1 MTRPRIFIASSSEG
15 LPEAT
20 ALRDGLQQRLG
31 DQADVRLWTTEF
43 ELSRTYIE
51 ALEARAAEADFAVA
65 VFSGDDRVTSRA
77 RRQRAPRDNVIFELG
92 LFIGALGRPRC
103 FVVHRQDVDL
113 KLPSDL
119 LAVVSAAYAV
129 APGQP
134 LADAL
139 GARCEQ
145 IAQRVHELGALRR
158 ISPAAMVRRGQ
169 SLALSEQVAGDWWER
184 IRTPGATSIS
194 FFRIDYD
201 ETTETIRLRGQA
213 YDTNGEPW
221 AHWSGFAV
229 ELMPERRRI
238 VYRWT
243 GTHTQTAHT
252 QFHGIGEVEFDPPPA
267 ANQPARRGYGR
278 FWDVDEARPEN
289 TSSKAVELQRE
300 TDPEVVARM
309 LQGRAADRLAL
320 TTRILAD
327 W

>member
-1 MTRPRIFIASSSEG
+1 MTLARIFIASSSEG

-20 ALRDGLQQRLG
+20 ALRDGLQRRLDG
-31 DQADVRLWTTEF
+31 KADVRLWTTEF

-51 ALEARAAEADFAVA
+51 ALEARAAEADFALA
-65 VFSGDDRVTSRA
+65 VFSADDRVTSRA
-77 RRQRAPRDNVIFELG
+77 QRRHAPRDNVVFELG

-103 FVVHRQDVDL
+103 FLVHRQDVDL

-119 LAVVSAAYAV
+119 LAVVSAAYTV
-129 APGQP
+129 APGQA

-139 GARCEQ
+139 AVRCDQ
-145 IAQRVHELGALRR
+145 IALRVQELGALRR
-158 ISPAAMVRRGQ
+158 ISPAAMVRREQ
-169 SLALSEQVAGDWWER
+169 SLALADQVAGNWWER
-184 IRTPGATSIS
+184 IRVAGSTSIS

-201 ETTETIRLRGQA
+201 DATETLRLRGQA
-213 YDTNGEPW
+213 YDASGEPW

-229 ELMPERRRI
+229 ELVPERRRI

-243 GTHTQTAHT
+243 GTHTETAHT
-252 QFHGIGEVEFDPPPA
+252 QFHGIGEVEFDPPA
-267 ANQPARRGYGR
+267 AGQPAQRGHGR
-278 FWDVDEARPEN
+278 FWDVDESRPEN
-289 TSSKAVELQRE
+289 TRSKAVELQRE

-320 TTRILAD
+320 TTRILAA

>member
-1 MTRPRIFIASSSEG
+1 MSRPRIFIASSSEG

-20 ALRDGLQQRLG
+20 AVRDGLQQRLG
-31 DQADVRLWTTEF
+31 EQADVRLWTTEF

-103 FVVHRQDVDL
+103 FLVHRRDVDL

-129 APGQP
+129 APGQA
-134 LADAL
+134 LGDAL
-139 GARCEQ
+139 AERCEQ
-145 IAQRVHELGALRR
+145 IAQRVRDLGALRR
-158 ISPAAMVRRGQ
+158 ISPAAMVRREQ
-169 SLALSEQVAGDWWER
+169 SLALSELVAGNWWER
-184 IRTPGATSIS
+184 IRTPGATSIG

-201 ETTETIRLRGQA
+201 DASETLRLRGQA
-213 YDTNGEPW
+213 YDEKGEPW

-229 ELMPERRRI
+229 ELVPERRRI
-238 VYRWT
+238 IYRWT
-243 GTHTQTAHT
+243 GTHTHTAHT

-267 ANQPARRGYGR
+267 DDQPATRGHGR

-289 TSSKAVELQRE
+289 TASKAVELQRE
-300 TDPEVVARM
+300 SDPEVVARM
-309 LQGRAADRLAL
+309 LQGRAAERLVL
-320 TTRILAD
+320 TTRILAA